1 MRRSIRTGRSDP
13 AADRAGGVG
22 RPRTELEGARPPCLV
37 KGNSCCGRLE
47 SVLSH
52 VSSLLLSPPLCHAF
66 FSLHPLFSS
75 LFCPLQIISVFA
87 SSLFVL
93 FSLSLSPSLPLFLS
107 FLLLLPSSFFLLP
120 SSSFFFF
127 FFSLLVMFFLLCSL
141 FQKKKEEKR
150 PRAAE
155 KEKRRKGEERRRE
168 EERLRREEEEERR
181 DEKRT
186 SQHPSP

>member
-1 MRRSIRTGRSDP
+1 MARWTRRWTRWWMRRSIRTGRSDP

-93 FSLSLSPSLPLFLS
+93 FSLSLSLPLSLS
-107 FLLLLPSSFFLLP
+107 FLLLLPSSFFLLLP
-120 SSSFFFF
+120 SSSSSSLFWSCF
-127 FFSLLVMFFLLCSL
+127 FFSAHFFRR
-141 FQKKKEEKR
+141 KR
-150 PRAAE
+150 
-155 KEKRRKGEERRRE
+155 KRRGRGQQRRRRE
-168 EERLRREEEEERR
+168 ERERREEEKKR
-181 DEKRT
+181 D
-186 SQHPSP
+186 